1 LRAAGGPYALILVLK
16 LRKAMN
22 QMLSDSTSTF
32 AETTDAAV
40 NAASPGVP
48 PSVTVEPIRFAKPQ
62 RIAFVQSCWH
72 REIVAECRVAFLQEI
87 EVRGIAP
94 SQVDLFEVPGAFEI
108 PLHAQ
113 LLAKTRRYTAIV
125 AAGLVVDGGI
135 YRHDFVAGTVINAL
149 MDVQLRTE
157 VPVFSAVL
165 TPQQFHE
172 HATHFEFFRKHF
184 AIKGIEVA
192 EACANTL
199 HALER
204 LGGQVAAGMP

>member
-1 LRAAGGPYALILVLK
+1 MIQSLKEFATGNGGFRAA
-16 LRKAMN
+16 
-22 QMLSDSTSTF
+22 
-32 AETTDAAV
+32 
-40 NAASPGVP
+40 
-48 PSVTVEPIRFAKPQ
+48 
-62 RIAFVQSCWH
+62 RIAFIRSRWH
-72 REIVAECRVAFLQEI
+72 EEIVRQAHAGFVDEMTASGFDPAAI
-87 EVRGIAP
+87 EDYET
-94 SQVDLFEVPGAFEI
+94 SGAFEI

-113 LLAKTRRYTAIV
+113 TLARTGRYAAIV
-125 AAGLVVDGGI
+125 GAALVVDGGI

-204 LGGQVAAGMP
+204 LRGQVAAGMP